1 MCSITLQL
9 SRYMEKCRQKCK
21 AHIHT
26 NITMR
31 EGLTVHGHFIN
42 LCTIILLDVSKD
54 PHIVVLDKVD
64 GNSPPTVP
72 P

>member
-1 MCSITLQL
+1 MYRNASPAFTQILE
-9 SRYMEKCRQKCK
+9 RGR
-21 AHIHT
+21 
-26 NITMR
+26 
-31 EGLTVHGHFIN
+31 GLTVHGHFID

-54 PHIVVLDKVD
+54 AYIIVLDKVD

>member
-1 MCSITLQL
+1 
-9 SRYMEKCRQKCK
+9 
-21 AHIHT
+21 
-26 NITMR
+26 MR